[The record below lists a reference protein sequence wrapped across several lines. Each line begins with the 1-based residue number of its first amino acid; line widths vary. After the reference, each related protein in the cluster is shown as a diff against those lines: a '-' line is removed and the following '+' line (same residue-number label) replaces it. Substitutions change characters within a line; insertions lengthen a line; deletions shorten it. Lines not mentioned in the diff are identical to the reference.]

1 MKYFVVIHQIL
12 AEWQQLIQKVFIIS
26 MLTSGLCMNLNRKI
40 RIIWGC
46 WSSIIIQQKLF
57 PPFTWLYIYVYSTY
71 KLYKCL
77 AWPEVWFTSWTKTPY
92 TLYKLHW
99 QIFFT
104 RPQFVMS
111 LLNTEAKDFFL
122 VSESHGGNWKP
133 WILTAYA
140 ISWHNK

>member
-92 TLYKLHW
+92 PLYKLHW
-99 QIFFT
+99 QKFLHQNTIRCVIIKHWRQRFLL
-104 RPQFVMS
+104 S
-111 LLNTEAKDFFL
+111 LGKSWRVLETLNLDSLCDLLA
-122 VSESHGGNWKP
+122 H
-133 WILTAYA
+133 
-140 ISWHNK
+140 